1 VHDDLGAA
9 RTAMT
14 VSRDAVEGA
23 AAEGQAMA
31 DALVCITRGV
41 RQVAGHIH
49 DMAERTETQSQACHA
64 LAGHLERV
72 ASGACQAAAEVDA
85 THQRIEALASI
96 AQAKQQNMARYVG
109 VVTS

>member
-1 VHDDLGAA
+1 
-9 RTAMT
+9 MT
-14 VSRDAVEGA
+14 ISRDAVEGA
-23 AAEGQAMA
+23 AAEGQTMA

-49 DMAERTETQSQACHA
+49 DMAERTKPSRACHA

-72 ASGACQAAAEVDA
+72 ASGRQAAAEVDA

-96 AQAKQQNMARYVG
+96 ARPSSRIWRAMSG